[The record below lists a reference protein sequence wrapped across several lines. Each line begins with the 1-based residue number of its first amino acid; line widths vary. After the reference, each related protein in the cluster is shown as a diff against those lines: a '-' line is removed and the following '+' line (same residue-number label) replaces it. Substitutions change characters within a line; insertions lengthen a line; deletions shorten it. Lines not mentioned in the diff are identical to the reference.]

1 MPITNNASAK
11 KTRVLVIE
19 DDEHTNLLI
28 SENLKHEGY
37 SVMSVFDGEEGVR
50 AAQKSMPDLIM
61 LDIMLPG
68 LNGWEVCQKLRADS
82 APTRA
87 IPIMIVS
94 IVSKDAG
101 PLKKEMGP
109 LTLVNKPFDVRELM
123 SSVKNL
129 LGGKEATGA

>member
-1 MPITNNASAK
+1 MSTINPMIK

-37 SVMSVFDGEEGVR
+37 TVMSVFDGEDGVR
-50 AAQKSMPDLIM
+50 AAQKSLPDLIM

-68 LNGWEVCQKLRADS
+68 LNGWEVCQKLRANG

-109 LTLVNKPFDVRELM
+109 LTLVNKPFDVKDLM
-123 SSVKNL
+123 RSVKNL
-129 LGGKEATGA
+129 LGGHGA